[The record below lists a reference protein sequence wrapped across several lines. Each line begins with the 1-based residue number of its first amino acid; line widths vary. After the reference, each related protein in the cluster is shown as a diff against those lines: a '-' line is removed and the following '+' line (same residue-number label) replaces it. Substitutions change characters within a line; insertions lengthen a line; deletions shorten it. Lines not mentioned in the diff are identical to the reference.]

1 MGLLSSIGN
10 ALSKVV
16 RPDKWFDSDT
26 IVGKYLNATK
36 YVNPFYYSDNLGSAV
51 TGMSDSDRYLTGAAV
66 LGGLAAGPLTAAGA
80 GAGSTVASASGSGYW
95 SYDKDGNLVN
105 SFIPNPA
112 DLNKTATKNA
122 KLLPFL
128 GTALTA
134 GAGLGSSAL
143 AYAGQQQTNAQ
154 NIALS
159 KTLAEYNNNAQMAMW
174 NAQFDKMSE
183 YSSPAAQ
190 MARYMAAG
198 INPYAALGNIS
209 SGEMPSSVGAVPSS
223 TPLLRSAGAAAAPFL
238 SDTVAKSAQTYAVLG
253 AADMALQDYNLDA
266 QNKMLARMVNGYLIS
281 SDLSAVSDSQT
292 LNELTTAKKMSIN
305 GNYNEA
311 KRYCTLAAARASE
324 QMLTDE
330 LNMISDTMA
339 LSQSQAADALKFGK
353 QYYGSLLSTYFQAQI
368 ASNEYTATEVKKEV
382 NNSVNGIIKE
392 IQSSVDNPVIKNIL
406 TVLVAGLA
414 SRLSAGSL
422 PMPSMSFPTNNTT
435 NNVQSHSSYSNTHNS
450 TFNNQNTIN
459 K

>member
-26 IVGKYLNATK
+26 IVGKYLNVTK
-36 YVNPFYYSDNLGSAV
+36 YANPFYYSDQLGSEV
-51 TGMSDSDRYLTGAAV
+51 TGLSDSERYLTGAAA
-66 LGGLAAGPLTAAGA
+66 LGGLAAAGFP
-80 GAGSTVASASGSGYW
+80 SLNGSGANV
-95 SYDKDGNLVN
+95 STANGSGKMFGSGNTVTPDP
-105 SFIPNPA
+105 SV
-112 DLNKTATKNA
+112 LNKTPTKNA

-134 GAGLGSSAL
+134 GSGFGSAAL

-159 KTLAEYNNNAQMAMW
+159 KYLAEYNNAAQMAMW

-198 INPYAALGNIS
+198 INPYAAVGNIG
-209 SGEMPSSVGAVPSS
+209 SGEMPSSVGAVPAN
-223 TPLLRSAGAAAAPFL
+223 TPLLRSSGAAAAPFL

-253 AADMALQDYNLDA
+253 AADMALQEFNLDA
-266 QNKMLARMVNGYLIS
+266 QNKMLARMLNGYLIS
-281 SDLSAVSDSQT
+281 ADLSAFSDDST
-292 LNELTTAKKMSIN
+292 LDALISAKKNAVN
-305 GNYNEA
+305 GNYQES
-311 KRYCTLAAARASE
+311 KRLCAIAAARSSE
-324 QMLTDE
+324 TMLVDE
-330 LNMISDTMA
+330 INVLSDTMA
-339 LSQSQAADALKFGK
+339 LSQAQASSALKQGK
-353 QYYGSLLSTYFQAQI
+353 QYYDTLLNTYFQAQI
-368 ASNEYTATEVKKEV
+368 ATNEYTSTEVKKDV
-382 NNSVNGIIKE
+382 NASLHGILEDINKNVE
-392 IQSSVDNPVIKNIL
+392 NETIKNIL

-422 PMPSMSFPTNNTT
+422 PVPSMSFPSITNT
-435 NNVQSHSSYSNTHNS
+435 Y
-450 TFNNQNTIN
+450 NNQNKIY

>member
-1 MGLLSSIGN
+1 MSLLSSIGN

-26 IVGKYLNATK
+26 VVGKYLNATK
-36 YVNPFYYSDNLGSAV
+36 YVNPFYYTDNLGSAV
-51 TGMSDSDRYLTGAAV
+51 TGLSDSDRYLTGAAV
-66 LGGLAAGPLTAAGA
+66 LGGLAAGPLAAA
-80 GAGSTVASASGSGYW
+80 PAGSAVASASGSG
-95 SYDKDGNLVN
+95 SRIGSNVFAPDP
-105 SFIPNPA
+105 SAI
-112 DLNKTATKNA
+112 NKTPTKHA

-128 GTALTA
+128 GTALTSA
-134 GAGLGSSAL
+134 AGLGSSAL
-143 AYAGQQQTNAQ
+143 AYASQQNTNAQ
-154 NIALS
+154 QIALS
-159 KTLAEYNNNAQMAMW
+159 KYLAEYNNQAQMDMW
-174 NAQFDKMSE
+174 SKQFDKMTE

-190 MARYMAAG
+190 MARYLAAG
-198 INPYAALGNIS
+198 INPYAVTGNIG
-209 SGEMPSSVGAVPSS
+209 SGEMPSSVGAVPAS

-238 SDTVAKSAQTYAVLG
+238 ADTVAKSAQTYAVLG

-281 SDLSAVSDSQT
+281 SDLSAVSDSQV

-311 KRYCTLAAARASE
+311 KRYCTVAAARASE

-339 LSQSQAADALKFGK
+339 LSQSQASDALKLGK
-353 QYYGSLLSTYFQAQI
+353 QYYSTLLSTYFQAQI

-435 NNVQSHSSYSNTHNS
+435 NTNYNQY
-450 TFNNQNTIN
+450 NNQNTIN

>member
-1 MGLLSSIGN
+1 MRSLKKNKIMGLLSSIGD

-36 YVNPFYYSDNLGSAV
+36 YVNPAYYADKLGSAV
-51 TGMSDSDRYLTGAAV
+51 TGLSDSERYLTGAAV
-66 LGGLAAGPLTAAGA
+66 LGGLAAGPLAAAGS
-80 GAGSTVASASGSGYW
+80 GLGSNVAVSNGSARYQ
-95 SYDKDGNLVN
+95 YDSNGNQILN
-105 SFIPNPA
+105 YTPNPA
-112 DLNKTATKNA
+112 ELNKTATKNA

-134 GAGLGSSAL
+134 GSGLGSAAL
-143 AYAGQQQTNAQ
+143 AYQSQQQTNAQ
-154 NIALS
+154 QIALS
-159 KTLAEYNNNAQMAMW
+159 KSLAEYNNTAQMAMW

-209 SGEMPSSVGAVPSS
+209 SGEMPSSVGAIPAD
-223 TPLLRSAGAAAAPFL
+223 TPLLRSSGAAAAPFL

-266 QNKMLARMVNGYLIS
+266 QNKMLTRMVNGYMLS
-281 SDLSAVSDSQT
+281 SDLSAISDPEVLDSLT
-292 LNELTTAKKMSIN
+292 LAKKYSIN
-305 GNYNEA
+305 GNRDAAFREC
-311 KRYCTLAAARASE
+311 KLAAVRASE
-324 QMLTDE
+324 LVLSNEILALADSMELTQQQ
-330 LNMISDTMA
+330 
-339 LSQSQAADALKFGK
+339 QSSALKLGK
-353 QYYGSLLSTYFQAQI
+353 QYYESLLDSYFRAQI

-382 NNSVNGIIKE
+382 NSSVNGIIKE
-392 IQSSVDNPVIKNIL
+392 IQSSVDSPIIKNVL

-422 PMPSMSFPTNNTT
+422 PMPSMSFPR
-435 NNVQSHSSYSNTHNS
+435 SSYSNTNTYH
-450 TFNNQNTIN
+450 NQNTIN
-459 K
+459 R